1 MNTPIQSWQDLGV
14 WIVGASSGIGA
25 ALAKELA
32 RRGARLSLSARRLEA
47 MQALGIE
54 GAKLLP
60 LDVCDQRQ
68 LEQACNEVAVQAQVD
83 VVIWMA
89 GIYRPVS
96 TAQYQLG
103 DMIEMTNTN
112 YLSLLY
118 ALQHLLPYFLQRSKD
133 PGKHSL
139 GLAIVSSVAGYR
151 GLPKALGY
159 GPSKAALSHLAEVLH
174 LELAPQGVGVWVV
187 HPGFVETPATAI
199 NNFKMPAL
207 ISAQQAA
214 HEIVQGLGRTA
225 FEIHFPLRFTR
236 FMKCLRWLPDRLYF
250 ALLRRALGGTEFAQ
264 AKQISNSKA

>member
-32 RRGARLSLSARRLEA
+32 RRGARLTLSARRLEA

-112 YLSLLY
+112 Y
-118 ALQHLLPYFLQRSKD
+118 
-133 PGKHSL
+133 
-139 GLAIVSSVAGYR
+139 
-151 GLPKALGY
+151 
-159 GPSKAALSHLAEVLH
+159 
-174 LELAPQGVGVWVV
+174 
-187 HPGFVETPATAI
+187 
-199 NNFKMPAL
+199 
-207 ISAQQAA
+207 
-214 HEIVQGLGRTA
+214 
-225 FEIHFPLRFTR
+225 
-236 FMKCLRWLPDRLYF
+236 
-250 ALLRRALGGTEFAQ
+250 
-264 AKQISNSKA
+264 